1 MEKTYMEWTM
11 DYIEDGDIVHVKM
24 LNPVNLEGT
33 RQLCIEANSLA
44 RQHQSHRYLIDHRG
58 IDIVLTILDIDKIPD
73 VFREVEA
80 DFNGKTAILLDPNEP
95 KRNLFDFLK
104 NVLRL
109 TSMHFE
115 LFSDKVKAIV
125 WLKSV

>member
-1 MEKTYMEWTM
+1 MENKNMEWTM

-24 LNPVNLEGT
+24 LNPIDLEST
-33 RQLCIEANSLA
+33 KQLCIETSSLA
-44 RQHQSHRYLIDHRG
+44 RENQSHRYLIDHRG
-58 IDIVLTILDIDKIPD
+58 VDIVLTVLDIDKFPD
-73 VFREVEA
+73 VFREVGV
-80 DFNGKTAILLDPNEP
+80 DFNSKTAILLDHNEP

-104 NVLRL
+104 NVLLL

-115 LFSDKVKAIV
+115 LYSDEDEAIA